1 MRCESF
7 KNGIKEDFPVE
18 EIDYL
23 NLSPEQELR
32 KINELDRII
41 ERTRERRES
50 LLLPEIRR
58 EISELFPFSL
68 TEEIYE
74 KAKRYNYPIE
84 VISINNPLN
93 IEDPKE
99 LKEFITKAKQLKK
112 EFDKKPETVLL
123 IENSPLL
130 KDRVLRLPISGGDMI
145 VWIQYHMFLPTVKNL
160 RKILKRGSAPR
171 DKNGDPFVGH
181 HWHRED
187 GGPIFN
193 MRWSVHEQCPIHN
206 YEPRKPVNRD
216 LWNKDRRTCRKRWAQ
231 EYLGTYWMTVI
242 EDFKLKNQN
251 G

>member
-1 MRCESF
+1 MRCEGF
-7 KNGIKEDFPVE
+7 KNRIKEDFPVE

-130 KDRVLRLPISGGDMI
+130 KDRVLRLPMSGGDMI

-160 RKILKRGSAPR
+160 RKMLERGSAPR

-181 HWHRED
+181 HWRRED

-193 MRWSVHEQCPIHN
+193 MRWSVHERCPIHD

-216 LWNKDRRTCRKRWAQ
+216 LWNKDRRICRKRWAQ

>member
-7 KNGIKEDFPVE
+7 KNRIKEDFPVE

-50 LLLPEIRR
+50 LLLPETRR

-112 EFDKKPETVLL
+112 EFDEKPETVLL

-130 KDRVLRLPISGGDMI
+130 KDRVLRLPTSGGDMI
-145 VWIQYHMFLPTVKNL
+145 VWIQYHMFLPTVENL
-160 RKILKRGSAPR
+160 RKMLKRGSAPR
-171 DKNGDPFVGH
+171 DENGDPFIGH
-181 HWHRED
+181 H
-187 GGPIFN
+187 
-193 MRWSVHEQCPIHN
+193 
-206 YEPRKPVNRD
+206 
-216 LWNKDRRTCRKRWAQ
+216 
-231 EYLGTYWMTVI
+231 
-242 EDFKLKNQN
+242 
-251 G
+251 